1 MSKKIDDSIKNAVL
15 FLTVVFVPIL
25 LISLVVL
32 IIINTN

>member
-15 FLTVVFVPIL
+15 FLSIVFLPIFML
-25 LISLVVL
+25 ALVVL